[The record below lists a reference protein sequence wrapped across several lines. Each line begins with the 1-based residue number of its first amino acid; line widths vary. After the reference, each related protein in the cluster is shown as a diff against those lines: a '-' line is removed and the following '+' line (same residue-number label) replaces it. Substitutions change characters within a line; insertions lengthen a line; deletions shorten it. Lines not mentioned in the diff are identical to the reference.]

1 MHKRKRQQMT
11 EEEESKKK
19 FKDKET
25 INILADSLINTTIE
39 MDKLKAEVKELHS
52 TINELYSTVN
62 IQNFTI
68 NGQNSKINELHSI
81 INRQNS
87 EINRQNS
94 EINELHSTINI
105 LKSQRQKDQVI
116 IAELSDFVFQ
126 AKLRK
131 ILKKILEYI
140 VSDQYLSKYLHF
152 DTKERIWS
160 FISVPEEININGI
173 SSSQVLDALNTLLKI
188 IFTYT
193 NNASYTIH
201 FVNKEAISDIRLK
214 KKIEVFNNFMEFFRY
229 FKIENL
235 QNILTKIIPS
245 HYFTT
250 IYNTE
255 FDLKLSKIM
264 EKARNNHN

>member
-52 TINELYSTVN
+52 TINELHS
-62 IQNFTI
+62 II
-68 NGQNSKINELHSI
+68 NRQNSKINELHSI
-81 INRQNS
+81 IN
-87 EINRQNS
+87 IQNS

-264 EKARNNHN
+264 EKARNNYN

>member
-1 MHKRKRQQMT
+1 MHKRKREQMI

-52 TINELYSTVN
+52 TINELHS
-62 IQNFTI
+62 II
-68 NGQNSKINELHSI
+68 NRQNSKINELHSI
-81 INRQNS
+81 
-87 EINRQNS
+87 INRQNS

-214 KKIEVFNNFMEFFRY
+214 KKIEVFDNFMEFFRY

-250 IYNTE
+250 IY
-255 FDLKLSKIM
+255 
-264 EKARNNHN
+264 

>member
-1 MHKRKRQQMT
+1 MHKRKREQMI

-25 INILADSLINTTIE
+25 INILADSLINITNE
-39 MDKLKAEVKELHS
+39 MNKLKAKVNELYS
-52 TINELYSTVN
+52 TINMQNSKINELYSMVN
-62 IQNFTI
+62 IQNSTI
-68 NGQNSKINELHSI
+68 NGQNSKINELHST

-87 EINRQNS
+87 TINRQNS
-94 EINELHSTINI
+94 IINELYSEINI
-105 LKSQRQKDQVI
+105 LESQRQKDQVI

-131 ILKKILEYI
+131 ILKKMLGYI
-140 VSDQYLSKYLHF
+140 VSDKYLSKYLHF

-160 FISVPEEININGI
+160 FISAPEEININGI

-214 KKIEVFNNFMEFFRY
+214 KKIEVFDNFMEFFRY

-250 IYNTE
+250 IY
-255 FDLKLSKIM
+255 
-264 EKARNNHN
+264 

>member
-1 MHKRKRQQMT
+1 MHKRKREQMT

-52 TINELYSTVN
+52 TINELHS
-62 IQNFTI
+62 II
-68 NGQNSKINELHSI
+68 NRQNSKINELHSI
-81 INRQNS
+81 
-87 EINRQNS
+87 INRQNS

>member
-1 MHKRKRQQMT
+1 MHKRKREQMI

-25 INILADSLINTTIE
+25 INILADSLINITNE
-39 MDKLKAEVKELHS
+39 MDKLKAKV
-52 TINELYSTVN
+52 NELYSTIN
-62 IQNFTI
+62 IQNSTI
-68 NGQNSKINELHSI
+68 NGQNSKINELHST

-87 EINRQNS
+87 IINELYS
-94 EINELHSTINI
+94 EINI
-105 LKSQRQKDQVI
+105 LESQRQKDQVI

-131 ILKKILEYI
+131 ILKKMLGYI
-140 VSDQYLSKYLHF
+140 VSDKYLSKYLHF

-160 FISVPEEININGI
+160 FISAPEEININGI

-235 QNILTKIIPS
+235 QNILTKIIPL

-250 IYNTE
+250 IY
-255 FDLKLSKIM
+255 
-264 EKARNNHN
+264 